1 MTKREGCVWMS
12 KGLSHRACM
21 VALFVSVAFVL
32 TTEGSL
38 SSAETCFAHSSIFL
52 KYQKRKEKGTRCDLY
67 LEMYHTHTL
76 CCICLAFEWPVQSHR
91 RAVSGGK
98 LQPIK
103 HADL

>member
-12 KGLSHRACM
+12 KGLSHRAYM

-52 KYQKRKEKGTRCDLY
+52 KYQKRKEKKKGQDVTY
-67 LEMYHTHTL
+67 
-76 CCICLAFEWPVQSHR
+76 I
-91 RAVSGGK
+91 
-98 LQPIK
+98 
-103 HADL
+103 